1 MRLSFTLSPFDHGA
15 FVVAG
20 LLIYVLVTR
29 IGGQRRH
36 PSAALAWVI
45 AIATFPYMAVPLFL
59 LFGTR
64 KFVRPSRRPPVP
76 ALPPGGDATTVG
88 RWLPGSGWPEPP
100 RWATRLLAGLDVA
113 PPTVNADVDFHADG
127 ERSLQA
133 LLALIGQSRQRIDCC
148 TYLLGDDATGRRI
161 TAALARAARRG
172 VAVRMLIDA
181 FGSMRTSRAERR
193 ALGRAGVQVRRFM
206 PVLHNP
212 LHGRTNLRNHRKLV
226 AVDGRWLWSG
236 GRNLAG
242 EYFTGRPD
250 AAPWIDLSFVVEGPI
265 AAGAHALFTRDWR
278 IAGGRRSKATLPP
291 PALPPAPPGPPA
303 AGRPVVAQLVPSGP
317 DRADD
322 TVHALLLAAA
332 WQAER
337 RLLAVTP
344 YFVPDEALIDAWC
357 MACRRGVCVTLVVPR
372 RSNHRL
378 ADCAR
383 ERALRSL
390 VYAGGRVL
398 LSPDMVHGK
407 AVVVDDRLAL
417 CGSVNLDGRSLFLNY
432 ELTTAFYGAAE
443 IDWLA
448 DWIGRLAARSSPY
461 AARTPPWWRDVVE
474 GVVRVVG
481 FQL

>member
-1 MRLSFTLSPFDHGA
+1 MRPLFTLSPLDHGA
-15 FVVAG
+15 FVALG
-20 LLIYVLVTR
+20 LLVYVLVTR

-45 AIATFPYMAVPLFL
+45 AIATFPYVALPLFL

-64 KFVRPSRRPPVP
+64 KFARPLRRSPVA
-76 ALPPGGDATTVG
+76 ALPPDDGGG
-88 RWLPGSGWPEPP
+88 RPSAAIALPDRPP
-100 RWATRLLAGLDVA
+100 RWATKLLAGLDVA
-113 PPTVNADVDFHADG
+113 PPRANADAAFHADG
-127 ERSLQA
+127 EQSLRA
-133 LLALIGQSRQRIDCC
+133 LLALVGGARRRIDCC

-161 TAALARAARRG
+161 AAALARAARRG
-172 VAVRMLIDA
+172 VAVRLLIDA
-181 FGSMRTSRAERR
+181 FGSMRTSRVERR
-193 ALGRAGVQVRRFM
+193 VLDRAGVQVRRFM

-242 EYFTGRPD
+242 EYFDGLAG
-250 AAPWIDLSFVVEGPI
+250 AAPWVDLSFVVEGPI
-265 AAGAHALFTRDWR
+265 AADAHTLFTRDWR
-278 IAGGRRSKATLPP
+278 IAGGRRTKATLPP
-291 PALPPAPPGPPA
+291 PLPAFPADVALP
-303 AGRPVVAQLVPSGP
+303 VMAQLVPSGP
-317 DRADD
+317 DRVDD

-357 MACRRGVCVTLVVPR
+357 MACRRGVRVVLVVPR

-383 ERALRSL
+383 ERALRAL
-390 VYAGGRVL
+390 VHAGGSVL
-398 LSPDMVHGK
+398 LADEMVHGK

-448 DWIGRLAARSSPY
+448 GWIERLGDRSTAY